1 MQSDLH
7 SNMYADTQLSIRIQ
21 TYILKHADMKNRRS
35 AKQAAVLANLRDLR
49 RNLTERLLPKQEQ
62 TCGLQP
68 DSCE

>member
-1 MQSDLH
+1 M
-7 SNMYADTQLSIRIQ
+7 ADTAHLRQSAGVIG
-21 TYILKHADMKNRRS
+21 KADARTFIG